1 MQEANDG
8 LIGGRHTCLDGR
20 AEKSAVENGPRPSV
34 EDARGETAL
43 TTVRGGASSAAI
55 VCFHRCVSLAD
66 MVWATFI
73 A

>member
-1 MQEANDG
+1 MEEQRRVQWKTD
-8 LIGGRHTCLDGR
+8 
-20 AEKSAVENGPRPSV
+20 PRPSV

-43 TTVRGGASSAAI
+43 TTVGGGASSAAI